1 MKAGEH
7 DVVFVAKKKHRRSH
21 ALLRALRRESLDR
34 REWACSSDS
43 VNKLLLARKPEDLI
57 LAAGSLFPLSMN
69 PLGSEE
75 VGSYPRVQTV
85 RQFKRDCGIMYEPV
99 SEPGLAHELATLKED
114 ASRLNK
120 KSLRRVIDRYDAMR
134 DAAFLLFLEM
144 ARYEDDDIV
153 VAEPVQDWLVAK
165 TLLGTIVTFQACLN
179 HAEHKETLENLPI
192 SDGRRAFEGSE
203 HRDLEWRARPLAYN
217 SESIGLGESGNLPPD
232 GGLLALHF
240 DLEAGTMRNAEHVK
254 LLQGNELPLKAKS
267 ICGVWEN
274 EMIDGTLFLSASA
287 ALTET
292 QLASDFIG
300 SLLATAR
307 DVKSSDGQPLGWS
320 LDYSTAVKESCEP
333 KATFHSQW
341 SRLLYETVFHSNKL
355 EAGLCKNCARPMLS
369 KTRGNKREF
378 CSDGCRVAF
387 ANSHRKE
394 MQTTE
399 ANTGL

>member
-7 DVVFVAKKKHRRSH
+7 DVIFVAKKKHRRSH
-21 ALLRALRRESLDR
+21 VLLRVLRHGSLDGY
-34 REWACSSDS
+34 EWACSSES
-43 VNKLLLARKPEDLI
+43 VNKLLLARKPEDLV
-57 LAAGSLFPLSMN
+57 LAAGSLLPLSMDPLN
-69 PLGSEE
+69 PEEAGSF
-75 VGSYPRVQTV
+75 PRAQTV

-120 KSLRRVIDRYDAMR
+120 NSLRRVIDRYDAMR
-134 DAAFLLFLEM
+134 DAAFLLFLEI

-179 HAEHKETLENLPI
+179 HAEHKETLENLPR

-203 HRDLEWRARPLAYN
+203 HWGAEWRARPLAYN
-217 SESIGLGESGNLPPD
+217 SESIGLVEAGLPPD

-240 DLEAGTMRNAEHVK
+240 DLEAGTMRNAKHVK
-254 LLQGNELPLKAKS
+254 LLQGDELPLNAKS
-267 ICGVWEN
+267 ICGEWGN
-274 EMIDGTLFLSASA
+274 ETIDRTLFLSASA
-287 ALTET
+287 ALTEA
-292 QLASDFIG
+292 QLASDFIY

-307 DVKSSDGQPLGWS
+307 DAKSSDGRPIGWS
-320 LDYSTAVKESCEP
+320 PNYSTAVKEGWEP

-341 SRLLYETVFHSNKL
+341 SRLLYETAFHSNKL

-369 KTRGNKREF
+369 KTRGKKREF
-378 CSDGCRVAF
+378 CSDGCRTVF
-387 ANSHRKE
+387 YNSHRKE

-399 ANTGL
+399 TNAGL